1 VRYVVTKQEVKFE
14 EREVTE
20 GVTLCKRARSRLWQA
35 RIRRVS
41 GTWISISTRT
51 EDLEVAKAVALR
63 RHQEMKDAQA
73 RGEIDVVRKFSDVAN
88 LTMKELE
95 SELASGVGRTASTLF
110 GSATRDCLIHRRS
123 MFALTC
129 SSRATAATDAPGLL
143 PDAMAAAL
151 NAGVYRRRRRFS
163 AVCISVHLKIS
174 GHYRH
179 ANANRPV
186 DDFAGRL
193 HRNGQ
198 NENGGAGG
206 RKSI

>member
-1 VRYVVTKQEVKFE
+1 MRYVVTKQEVKFE

-20 GVTLCKRARSRLWQA
+20 GVTLYKRARSRLWQA

-51 EDLEVAKAVALR
+51 EYLEVAKAVALR

-110 GSATRDCLIHRRS
+110 GSATSDCLIHRRHRRTRLAARRNGCS
-123 MFALTC
+123 LECRCVPPASTLLCGLHKCPLKNKWTL
-129 SSRATAATDAPGLL
+129 SSR
-143 PDAMAAAL
+143 
-151 NAGVYRRRRRFS
+151 
-163 AVCISVHLKIS
+163 
-174 GHYRH
+174 
-179 ANANRPV
+179 
-186 DDFAGRL
+186 
-193 HRNGQ
+193 
-198 NENGGAGG
+198 
-206 RKSI
+206 